1 LFNIFCVIIVCVS
14 FLRQH
19 CLRQLFASTF
29 LRQHFFLHPADDL
42 LPLEAGGPVEAANFA
57 DGGKSGLV
65 VR

>member
-1 LFNIFCVIIVCVS
+1 LFASAFCVNIVCVN
-14 FLRQH
+14 F
-19 CLRQLFASTF
+19 LRQLFASTF